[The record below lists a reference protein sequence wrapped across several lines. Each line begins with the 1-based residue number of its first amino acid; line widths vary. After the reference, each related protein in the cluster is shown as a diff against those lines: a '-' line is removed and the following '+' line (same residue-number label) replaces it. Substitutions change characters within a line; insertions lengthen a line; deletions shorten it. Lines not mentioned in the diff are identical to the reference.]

1 VNCPFCAEEIKD
13 DAVVCKHCRRDLAI
27 VRPVLLE
34 LRAQA
39 EQIAALKEEVQALRF
54 LFETTSEPRPISI
67 VVPVASGVTSDIAG
81 VAIGM
86 ISALLV
92 LLAAHYVIIWELDL
106 DRRWLLGATVIV
118 PYLAALCTRALT
130 HIAIPVLVA
139 LALVLG
145 IVSVGAMSLVTAWG
159 NMAMALPNGRSEWI
173 SDGGWMLSVA
183 LSFITGALTPRAIV
197 AAAKLLFGD
206 GVAKAETHIVRV
218 VHLIEVATPIVTA
231 MGAVETGVK
240 SLLR

>member
-1 VNCPFCAEEIKD
+1 
-13 DAVVCKHCRRDLAI
+13 
-27 VRPVLLE
+27 
-34 LRAQA
+34 
-39 EQIAALKEEVQALRF
+39 
-54 LFETTSEPRPISI
+54 
-67 VVPVASGVTSDIAG
+67 
-81 VAIGM
+81 
-86 ISALLV
+86 
-92 LLAAHYVIIWELDL
+92 
-106 DRRWLLGATVIV
+106 
-118 PYLAALCTRALT
+118 
-130 HIAIPVLVA
+130 
-139 LALVLG
+139 
-145 IVSVGAMSLVTAWG
+145 MSLVTAWG

-173 SDGGWMLSVA
+173 SDGGWVLSVA

>member
-1 VNCPFCAEEIKD
+1 MNCPFCAEEIKD

-81 VAIGM
+81 VAIGL

-118 PYLAALCTRALT
+118 PYLPHSA
-130 HIAIPVLVA
+130 H
-139 LALVLG
+139 
-145 IVSVGAMSLVTAWG
+145 
-159 NMAMALPNGRSEWI
+159 GRSRTLQSRSSSRW
-173 SDGGWMLSVA
+173 LSSSA
-183 LSFITGALTPRAIV
+183 SSAS
-197 AAAKLLFGD
+197 
-206 GVAKAETHIVRV
+206 VRC
-218 VHLIEVATPIVTA
+218 
-231 MGAVETGVK
+231 
-240 SLLR
+240 RW